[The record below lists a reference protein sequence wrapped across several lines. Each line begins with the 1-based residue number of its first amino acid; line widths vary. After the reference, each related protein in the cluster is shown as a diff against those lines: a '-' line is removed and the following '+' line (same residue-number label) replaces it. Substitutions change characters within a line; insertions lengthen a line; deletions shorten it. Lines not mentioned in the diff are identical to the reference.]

1 MEYTLYQNLSIPA
14 EIFNYISELNL
25 LTRLNQS
32 LYISKKYDINYLTN
46 QNLTIEKLAVIMCL
60 FSNENPD
67 KIVSSVLIDFVFKEK
82 WEDLF
87 PKKIYVELM
96 TWFNQK
102 ILFKDC

>member
-1 MEYTLYQNLSIPA
+1 MEYTLYQNLSIPT

-67 KIVSSVLIDFVFKEK
+67 KIVSSVLIDFIFYHQDK
-82 WEDLF
+82 WNDLF
-87 PKKIYVELM
+87 PKKIYLELVH
-96 TWFNQK
+96 WFNQK
-102 ILFKDC
+102 